1 MLYCYCMP
9 VLQMKNYYTSP
20 KRAKAGNKKKA
31 STTSIKERPPWA
43 FDAVKQQQEE
53 ERTNYNDNIRHIS
66 C

>member
-1 MLYCYCMP
+1 
-9 VLQMKNYYTSP
+9 MKNYYTSP

-43 FDAVKQQQEE
+43 FDAVEQQQEE